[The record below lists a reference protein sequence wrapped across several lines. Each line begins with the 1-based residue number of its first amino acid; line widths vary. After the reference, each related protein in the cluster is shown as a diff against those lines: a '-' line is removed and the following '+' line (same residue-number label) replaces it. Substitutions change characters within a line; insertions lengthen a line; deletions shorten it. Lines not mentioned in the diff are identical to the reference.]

1 MSSNSSSSL
10 LVQAAFNLLVLIL
23 IIIALVSVVGDLL
36 SPRPDFSKDII
47 LVLVLIALFVMGVG
61 LLVRLI
67 RTSLREE
74 P

>member
-1 MSSNSSSSL
+1 MSPNSSSSP
-10 LVQAAFNLLVLIL
+10 LVHAAFNLLVLIL

-36 SPRPDFSKDII
+36 SPRPDFAKDII

-67 RTSLREE
+67 RTSLRE
-74 P
+74 